1 MVKVYIFAVFR
12 TQSLGVLHEDSH
24 VAMLKY
30 SCGLFLMIF
39 LWKLLNVVP
48 AANITNWRTSSYMVR
63 FLRHILSFASLFVC
77 VYGVPRPR
85 PQFRRNA
92 VFRNIL
98 SAKKHYCASA

>member
-48 AANITNWRTSSYMVR
+48 AADKLEKIVVHGKIFTTR
-63 FLRHILSFASLFVC
+63 FVICSVVC
-77 VYGVPRPR
+77 VCTGFLVRVHNLEGMLFSVIYSAPRSITR
-85 PQFRRNA
+85 F
-92 VFRNIL
+92 FL
-98 SAKKHYCASA
+98 